1 VLASSRASS
10 LWHRRRE
17 QNEKVGGGD
26 HVPASGPWLV
36 MILRDCK
43 RYSIMGSSSI
53 VAVRV
58 SVSVRCYGAS

>member
-1 VLASSRASS
+1 
-10 LWHRRRE
+10 
-17 QNEKVGGGD
+17 
-26 HVPASGPWLV
+26 VPASGPWLV

-43 RYSIMGSSSI
+43 RYGIMGSSSI